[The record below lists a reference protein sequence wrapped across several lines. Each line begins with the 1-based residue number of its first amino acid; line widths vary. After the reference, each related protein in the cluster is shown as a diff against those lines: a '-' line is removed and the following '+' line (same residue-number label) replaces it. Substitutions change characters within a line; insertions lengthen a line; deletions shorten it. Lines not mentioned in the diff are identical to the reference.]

1 MLSRFP
7 SAFTAVGFCLTLAAT
22 GCSTAL
28 SSFNPAH
35 VPRKHGVHAEMG
47 MDVSVPTGT
56 ISKSIDAGERLAD
69 SAQNQ
74 TISREDQIQL
84 FDAGVNLA
92 LNPPSVLQHIGIAFA
107 PIARTEVSLRFV
119 GGGWRVGGRYQLLE
133 QGVNS
138 TWDLTVGLGG
148 MRQSY
153 SFPIDNVLDIV
164 QLRDFNRFTVDVP
177 IAFGRRGSWY
187 RFWGGPR
194 LLWTTGH
201 TEMTLNL
208 PRVSQALLAT
218 ANSSGVYYGVQSGFA
233 VGYKKVFFGFELNLV
248 QFQGSGTL
256 TAMTIAD
263 GQLTETTRTVDLSGF
278 VVYPGVALMGEF

>member
-1 MLSRFP
+1 MTTRVRFLFAACGLAL
-7 SAFTAVGFCLTLAAT
+7 AFA

-56 ISKSIDAGERLAD
+56 ISKTIDAGENLAD
-69 SAQNQ
+69 KAQNNQ
-74 TISREDQIQL
+74 TLTREDQLQL

-92 LNPPSVLQHIGIAFA
+92 LNPPSVLQHFGIAFA

-138 TWDLTVGLGG
+138 SWDLTVGLGG
-148 MRQSY
+148 MRQAY

-164 QLRDFNRFTVDVP
+164 ELKDFNRFTVDVP

-218 ANSSGVYYGVQSGFA
+218 ADSSGIYYGVQSGFA
-233 VGYKKVFFGFELNLV
+233 VGYKHVFFGFELNLV

-256 TAMTIAD
+256 TAMTFTD
-263 GQLTETTRTVDLSGF
+263 GQVGETTRTVDLSGF
-278 VVYPGVALMGEF
+278 VVYPGIALMGEF